1 MIRSLILLIL
11 VVALMA
17 SARSFLGPGAV
28 ASSDAGT
35 ALAFGFLV
43 LAAIQSGEIAATV
56 RLPRLTG
63 YLACGLACGP
73 SAAGLLTAPMISSL
87 KLVSSVAVGLIALSA
102 GCELDLK
109 HLRPKLRSVV
119 AMAGISLVLAL
130 VAVAA
135 LVIALSPWIPFLREL
150 TSPQRMVVA
159 FNLGVLIASLSPS
172 VVLALLSES
181 SAEGP
186 VSETS
191 LGVVVLSDIA
201 VIVLFGIGSSA
212 AQQVFGGVHEAMS
225 PATKLAIEI
234 FGSIAVGAL
243 VAVAIRLWVRRVR
256 RGLVL
261 FILAVCVVAAE
272 VGSRL
277 HLDPLLIN
285 LAAGLILQNVLRVSG
300 EEIAHALEPA
310 SLPIFAV
317 FFALAGAGLDLAVV
331 RTLWVAALAF
341 AVVRG
346 VALAAGAVA
355 GARLARAEPV
365 VQRWAPFAL
374 IPQAG
379 VSIGLAE
386 ILSRHFPTWGVGAR
400 ALVLS
405 VTTMNLVLGPVL
417 LRMALLRSGEVG
429 KKGAAADLSAPAT
442 APAPTAG

>member
-1 MIRSLILLIL
+1 MIRSLILLII
-11 VVALMA
+11 VVALMG
-17 SARSFLGPGAV
+17 SARSFLGPGA
-28 ASSDAGT
+28 ASVSDAGT

-43 LAAIQSGEIAATV
+43 LAAIQSGEIAASL

-73 SAAGLLTAPMISSL
+73 SAAGLLTAPMVSSL

-109 HLRPKLRSVV
+109 RLRPRLGSV
-119 AMAGISLVLAL
+119 AAIAGLSLVLGLAV
-130 VAVAA
+130 VAS
-135 LVIALSPWIPFLREL
+135 LVIALRGWLPFLGEL
-150 TSPQRMVVA
+150 TVPQRQVVA
-159 FNLGVLIASLSPS
+159 FNLGVLIATLSPS
-172 VVLALLSES
+172 VVLALLAES
-181 SAEGP
+181 GAQGP

-201 VIVLFGIGSSA
+201 AIVLFGLGSSA
-212 AQQVFGGVHEAMS
+212 AQQVFGGGHDAMS
-225 PATKLAIEI
+225 PVAKLAIEI

-243 VAVAIRLWVRRVR
+243 VALAIRLWVRRVR
-256 RGLVL
+256 QGLVL

-331 RTLWVAALAF
+331 RTLWVAALVFAF
-341 AVVRG
+341 ARG
-346 VALAAGAVA
+346 VALFAGALL

-365 VQRWAPFAL
+365 VQRWGPFAL
-374 IPQAG
+374 LPQAG

-386 ILSRHFPTWGVGAR
+386 LLARHFPSWGPGAR

-405 VTTMNLVLGPVL
+405 VVTVNLVLGPVL

-429 KKGAAADLSAPAT
+429 KKTSAAGSE
-442 APAPTAG
+442 G

>member
-1 MIRSLILLIL
+1 MIRPALLLIV

-17 SARSFLGPGAV
+17 SARSFLGPGA
-28 ASSDAGT
+28 APSSDAGT

-43 LAAIQSGEIAATV
+43 LAAVQSGEIAAAA
-56 RLPRLTG
+56 RFPRLTG
-63 YLACGLACGP
+63 YLLCGLACGP
-73 SAAGLLTAPMISSL
+73 SAAGLLTAPMIAGL

-109 HLRPKLRSVV
+109 HLRPRLRSVTAV
-119 AMAGISLVLAL
+119 SALSLLLAL
-130 VAVAA
+130 GAVTA
-135 LVIALSPWIPFLREL
+135 LVVALGGWLPFLRDL
-150 TSPQRMVVA
+150 TGPQRWVVA

-172 VVLALLSES
+172 VVLALLTES
-181 SAEGP
+181 NAQGP
-186 VSETS
+186 VSETG

-201 VIVLFGIGSSA
+201 VIVLFGVGSSA
-212 AQQVFGGVHEAMS
+212 AQQVFGGAHDGVS
-225 PATKLAIEI
+225 PVAKLAIEL
-234 FGSIAVGAL
+234 FGSVAVGAL

-285 LAAGLILQNVLRVSG
+285 LAAGLILQNVLRVPG

-331 RTLWVAALAF
+331 RTLWVAALVF
-341 AVVRG
+341 ALVRG
-346 VALAAGAVA
+346 VALSVGAAA
-355 GARLARAEPV
+355 GARLAGAEPV
-365 VQRWAPFAL
+365 VQRWIAFAL

-379 VSIGLAE
+379 VSVGLAE
-386 ILSRHFPTWGVGAR
+386 LLARHFPTWGGGAR
-400 ALVLS
+400 ALVLAV
-405 VTTMNLVLGPVL
+405 VTVNLIVGPVL
-417 LRMALLRSGEVG
+417 LRLALLRSGEVG
-429 KKGAAADLSAPAT
+429 KKGVVVAAPGVSP
-442 APAPTAG
+442 

>member
-1 MIRSLILLIL
+1 MIRPLLLLI
-11 VVALMA
+11 VVAVLMG
-17 SARSFLGPGAV
+17 SARSFLGPGASP
-28 ASSDAGT
+28 ASDSGT

-43 LAAIQSGEIAATV
+43 LAAVQSGEIAARM

-63 YLACGLACGP
+63 YLLCGLACGP
-73 SAAGLLTAPMISSL
+73 SATGLLTAPMISGL

-109 HLRPKLRSVV
+109 HLRPRLRSVV
-119 AMAGISLVLAL
+119 AISGVSLLLGLVVVTGL
-130 VAVAA
+130 VVAMGA
-135 LVIALSPWIPFLREL
+135 WLPFLRDL
-150 TSPQRMVVA
+150 TSPQRWVVA

-172 VVLALLSES
+172 VVLALLTES
-181 SAEGP
+181 GAEGP
-186 VSETS
+186 VSETG
-191 LGVVVLSDIA
+191 LGVVVFSDIA

-212 AQQVFGGVHEAMS
+212 AQQVFGGAHDGMS
-225 PATKLAIEI
+225 PVTKLVIEL
-234 FGSIAVGAL
+234 FGSVVVGAF
-243 VAVAIRLWVRRVR
+243 VAVAIRLWVRRVQ

-300 EEIAHALEPA
+300 EEIAHSLEPA

-331 RTLWVAALAF
+331 RTLWVAALVF
-341 AVVRG
+341 AAARAA
-346 VALAAGAVA
+346 ALSAGALA
-355 GARLARAEPV
+355 GARIANAEPV
-365 VQRWAPFAL
+365 VRRWIPFAL

-379 VSIGLAE
+379 VSVGLAE
-386 ILSRHFPTWGVGAR
+386 LLARHFPAWGGGAR
-400 ALVLS
+400 ALVLAV
-405 VTTMNLVLGPVL
+405 VTINLIVGPVL

-429 KKGAAADLSAPAT
+429 RKDAVTPSLIPAEAT
-442 APAPTAG
+442 AHGQ

>member
-1 MIRSLILLIL
+1 
-11 VVALMA
+11 MA
-17 SARSFLGPGAV
+17 S
-28 ASSDAGT
+28 
-35 ALAFGFLV
+35 
-43 LAAIQSGEIAATV
+43 I
-56 RLPRLTG
+56 
-63 YLACGLACGP
+63 
-73 SAAGLLTAPMISSL
+73 
-87 KLVSSVAVGLIALSA
+87 
-102 GCELDLK
+102 
-109 HLRPKLRSVV
+109 
-119 AMAGISLVLAL
+119 AGISLVLAL

-150 TSPQRMVVA
+150 TPPQRQVVA

-181 SAEGP
+181 SAQGP

-201 VIVLFGIGSSA
+201 VIVLFAIGSSA
-212 AQQVFGGVHEAMS
+212 AQQVFGGVHEAIS

-243 VAVAIRLWVRRVR
+243 VALAIRLWVRHVR

-317 FFALAGAGLDLAVV
+317 FFALAGACLEHGHDPVRRIVSADFCATLGDHRPEFGHRLPQQCA
-331 RTLWVAALAF
+331 RTLALIHEALDQTQVFDLLGRIHPLAESVAQGPRKTVATLPDAQRVLAQ
-341 AVVRG
+341 AG
-346 VALAAGAVA
+346 VALDGGDADAKNRGISRYRRRIVH
-355 GARLARAEPV
+355 EC
-365 VQRWAPFAL
+365 
-374 IPQAG
+374 
-379 VSIGLAE
+379 
-386 ILSRHFPTWGVGAR
+386 ILCPRQTG
-400 ALVLS
+400 
-405 VTTMNLVLGPVL
+405 
-417 LRMALLRSGEVG
+417 
-429 KKGAAADLSAPAT
+429 
-442 APAPTAG
+442 